1 MGYKSRFI
9 ICLTFFLIFRKIYL
23 KPYID
28 KEIMI
33 QISQQINNFLGYNRE
48 FEALNDLT
56 FTKYFY
62 SQDLSDISKIRRNM
76 PIYNFT
82 ECLNKIKENNNDI
95 RDIFISLTELNNQKY
110 VNEQFTKPINQTIFQ
125 FFTENFE
132 NEGFLDYSICNNM
145 EIKVSKKVETSKID
159 YQNIKDIEE
168 KYNISIFK
176 NETNFVDYCSPLN
189 INNKDLTVYDRQIF
203 LFKNIIPCD
212 DGCSFLNFDYTTNY
226 STCLC
231 KIKDEDEDEDL
242 LNEINEK
249 FKGNELVDKFF
260 QLKDK
265 GNWKYFLCYKQAFRI
280 NKKEKVNWIKYISL
294 ALIINVI

>member
-1 MGYKSRFI
+1 
-9 ICLTFFLIFRKIYL
+9 
-23 KPYID
+23 
-28 KEIMI
+28 
-33 QISQQINNFLGYNRE
+33 
-48 FEALNDLT
+48 
-56 FTKYFY
+56 
-62 SQDLSDISKIRRNM
+62 
-76 PIYNFT
+76 
-82 ECLNKIKENNNDI
+82 
-95 RDIFISLTELNNQKY
+95 
-110 VNEQFTKPINQTIFQ
+110 
-125 FFTENFE
+125 
-132 NEGFLDYSICNNM
+132 M

-203 LFKNIIPCD
+203 LFKNVIPCD

-231 KIKDEDEDEDL
+231 KIKDEDEDLNL